1 MLHDLRDKLQPIG
14 RLDALDDVAKN
25 AKEYLDRLPKELMN
39 PSRLSQQADLL
50 NNLGDVLVAQGKL
63 PEALDV
69 SSKA

>member
-69 SSKA
+69 SSQA